1 MNRFKAS
8 KFRHTEARLPRR
20 EAWIGGIRAGSVTSC
35 GNHVKASCR
44 WIAFNAEAAGVL
56 GIVPLECEDG
66 GKRTVSQLCCHSD
79 VVTDFDFSPFDQL
92 LLATGSADE
101 MVKVWRLPESGQD
114 MPGSAGLTLGPGK
127 GSVDMLQFHPTA
139 DGVLASGAGKQV
151 TVWDVGQQQPLTA
164 LDSHGDQLQS
174 LAWKR
179 DGRLLGTSC
188 KDKKLRIFDPR
199 ASPSAS
205 QSVPG
210 HENNKDSRLLW
221 MGSSDCLISIGFSQM
236 REREVKL
243 WDMRQFSGAMLTV
256 ALDTSPGAAIP
267 LYDADTGLLVLAG
280 KGENLL
286 YCFEVAPTQP
296 ALTQVTQCRT
306 EGSTRGLAAVPR
318 LALDVMA
325 CEVLRILQ
333 LTDTAL
339 VPISYLVPRK
349 SIQDF
354 HEDLFPDCA
363 GTLPATSAQAW
374 WAGDSQQVG
383 RVSLH
388 PARRSTETFS
398 SPIIAC
404 TQLQAANASSA
415 DADTDRSE
423 CSGYSS
429 PSSLASPGSA
439 ATSLSASTGPSS
451 GFASSPSQKSLQSI
465 LGPSSRFRHVQG
477 RVLHRDTHLTNLRG
491 LSLTTPGECD
501 GFCANHQRV
510 ALPLLSAGG
519 QIAVLELSKPGRLPD
534 TAVPTIQNGVAVAD
548 LSWDPFNPRRLA
560 VAGEDA
566 KIRLWRIPEGG
577 LQETLQE
584 PETVLRGHT
593 EKIYSIRFHPV
604 ASDLLVSSSY
614 DMTVRIW
621 ELSTGQEALCLQGH
635 TDQIFSL
642 AWSPD
647 GKKLA
652 TVSKDSR
659 IRLYEPRRSPQP
671 QQEGPG
677 PEGGRGARLVWVCGG
692 DYLLVSGFDSRSE
705 RRILLY
711 RAGALPE
718 GPLSVLGLDVAPS
731 TLLPFY
737 DEDTSVVFLTG
748 KGDTRVF
755 LYEVTPEP
763 PYFLECNSF
772 TSNEPHKG
780 FVFLPKTACEVREV
794 EFARALRLGQSTLE
808 PVAFHV
814 PRVKKEYF
822 QDDIYP
828 PTRVW
833 WEPALSSSTWLAG
846 EDRQQRCASLRPANM
861 TPVSE
866 APKEAPARKFV
877 PASVYLEE
885 KSDEQKKEE
894 LLSAMVA
901 RLGNR
906 DDPLPQDSFEGVDE
920 DEWRSGRGDRAKG
933 PPGDGARGGCDSRVS
948 PQAKYLAQ
956 IILVGAQVV
965 GRAFMRALRQEFAA
979 SRAAAD
985 ARGRSE
991 RPQSAA
997 ASRIIGISLQEAQQI
1012 LNVSNLNPE
1021 EIQKNYDHL
1030 FKVNDKSVGGS
1041 FYLQSKVVRAK
1052 ERLDEELRIQ
1062 AKDEK
1067 EKGWKAET

>member
-20 EAWIGGIRAGSVTSC
+20 EAWIGGIRAGSVTPC
-35 GNHVKASCR
+35 GNQVQASCH
-44 WIAFNAEAAGVL
+44 WIAFSAEAAGVL

-101 MVKVWRLPESGQD
+101 TVKLWRLPGSSQD
-114 MPGSAGLTLGPGK
+114 MPSSAGLTLGPG
-127 GSVDMLQFHPTA
+127 GGPVDVLKFHPTA

-151 TVWDVGQQQPLTA
+151 TLWDLGQQQPLTA
-164 LDSHGDQLQS
+164 LSPHGDQLQS

-179 DGRLLGTSC
+179 DGCLLGTSC

-199 ASPSAS
+199 ASPAAS
-205 QSVPG
+205 Q
-210 HENNKDSRLLW
+210 
-221 MGSSDCLISIGFSQM
+221 
-236 REREVKL
+236 
-243 WDMRQFSGAMLTV
+243 
-256 ALDTSPGAAIP
+256 
-267 LYDADTGLLVLAG
+267 
-280 KGENLL
+280 GENLL
-286 YCFEVAPTQP
+286 YCFEAAPAQP

-306 EGSTRGLAAVPR
+306 EGSTRGLATVPR

-325 CEVLRILQ
+325 CEVLRVLQ
-333 LTDTAL
+333 LTDTAI
-339 VPISYLVPRK
+339 VPVSYLVPRK

-374 WAGDSQQVG
+374 WAGDNQQVG

-388 PARRSTETFS
+388 PAQKPTETFT
-398 SPIIAC
+398 SPVIAC
-404 TQLQAANASSA
+404 ARQQESSTGPA
-415 DADTDRSE
+415 DTDTDRSE
-423 CSGYSS
+423 GSGYSS

-439 ATSLSASTGPSS
+439 TTSLSASTGPSS

-465 LGPSSRFRHVQG
+465 LGPSSRFRHAQG
-477 RVLHRDTHLTNLRG
+477 RVLHRDSHLSNLRG
-491 LSLTTPGECD
+491 LSLTTPGESD
-501 GFCANHQRV
+501 GFCANPRRV

-534 TAVPTIQNGVAVAD
+534 AALPTIQNGAAVAD
-548 LSWDPFNPRRLA
+548 LCWDPFDPRRLA

-566 KIRLWRIPEGG
+566 KIQLWRVPEEG
-577 LQETLQE
+577 LRETLRE
-584 PETVLRGHT
+584 PEAILRGHT

-621 ELSTGQEALCLQGH
+621 ELSTGREALRLQGH

-652 TVSKDSR
+652 TVSKDGR
-659 IRLYEPRRSPQP
+659 LRLYEPRSSPQP

-705 RRILLY
+705 RKILLY
-711 RAGALPE
+711 RAQALPE
-718 GPLSVLGLDVAPS
+718 GPLSVLSLDVAPS

-748 KGDTRVF
+748 KGDTRVS
-755 LYEVTPEP
+755 LYEVTPKP

-780 FVFLPKTACEVREV
+780 FVFLPKTMCEVREV

-808 PVAFHV
+808 PVAFCV

-833 WEPALSSSTWLAG
+833 WEPALGGSAWLAG
-846 EDRQQRCASLRPANM
+846 QDGQQLRASLQPADM

-877 PASVYLEE
+877 PAAVYLEE

-920 DEWRSGRGDRAKG
+920 DEWD
-933 PPGDGARGGCDSRVS
+933 
-948 PQAKYLAQ
+948 
-956 IILVGAQVV
+956 
-965 GRAFMRALRQEFAA
+965 
-979 SRAAAD
+979 
-985 ARGRSE
+985 
-991 RPQSAA
+991 
-997 ASRIIGISLQEAQQI
+997 
-1012 LNVSNLNPE
+1012 
-1021 EIQKNYDHL
+1021 
-1030 FKVNDKSVGGS
+1030 
-1041 FYLQSKVVRAK
+1041 
-1052 ERLDEELRIQ
+1052 
-1062 AKDEK
+1062 
-1067 EKGWKAET
+1067 

>member
-20 EAWIGGIRAGSVTSC
+20 EAWIGGIRAGSVTSY
-35 GNHVKASCR
+35 GNNVKASCR
-44 WIAFNAEAAGVL
+44 WIAFNAEASGVL
-56 GIVPLECEDG
+56 GIVALECEDG
-66 GKRTVSQLCCHSD
+66 GERTVSQLCCHSD

-101 MVKVWRLPESGQD
+101 TVKVWRLPQSGQN
-114 MPGSAGLTLGPGK
+114 MPSSAGLTLGPGE
-127 GSVDMLQFHPTA
+127 GPVDMLQFHPTA
-139 DGVLASGAGKQV
+139 DGILASGTGKRV
-151 TVWDVGQQQPLTA
+151 TIWDMEQQQPLTV
-164 LDSHGDQLQS
+164 LDSHRDQLQS

-199 ASPSAS
+199 VSPAAS
-205 QSVPG
+205 QSALG

-243 WDMRQFSGAMLTV
+243 WDMRRFSGAMLTV

-267 LYDADTGLLVLAG
+267 LYDADTGLLVMAG

-286 YCFEVAPTQP
+286 YCFEVAAVQP

-325 CEVLRILQ
+325 CEVLRVLQ
-333 LTDTAL
+333 LADTAL
-339 VPISYLVPRK
+339 VPVSYVVPRK
-349 SIQDF
+349 
-354 HEDLFPDCA
+354 E
-363 GTLPATSAQAW
+363 G
-374 WAGDSQQVG
+374 
-383 RVSLH
+383 
-388 PARRSTETFS
+388 
-398 SPIIAC
+398 
-404 TQLQAANASSA
+404 
-415 DADTDRSE
+415 
-423 CSGYSS
+423 SGYSS

-439 ATSLSASTGPSS
+439 TTSLSASTGPSS

-465 LGPSSRFRHVQG
+465 LGPSSRFRHAQG

-501 GFCANHQRV
+501 GFCANHHRV

-519 QIAVLELSKPGRLPD
+519 QITILELSKPGRLPD
-534 TAVPTIQNGVAVAD
+534 AAIPTIQNSVAVTD
-548 LSWDPFNPRRLA
+548 LSWDPFDPQRLA

-584 PETVLRGHT
+584 PEAILQGHT
-593 EKIYSIRFHPV
+593 EKIYSIRFHPM

-652 TVSKDSR
+652 TVSKDGR
-659 IRLYEPRRSPQP
+659 LRLYEPRCSPLP

-677 PEGGRGARLVWVCGG
+677 PEGARGARIVWVCGG

-711 RAGALPE
+711 QAQALRK

-755 LYEVTPEP
+755 LYEVMPEP

-772 TSNEPHKG
+772 TSSEPHKG
-780 FVFLPKTACEVREV
+780 FIFLPKTVCEVREV

-833 WEPALSSSTWLAG
+833 WEPALSARAWLTG
-846 EDRQQRCASLRPANM
+846 EDGQQRRTSLQPADM
-861 TPVSE
+861 TPVSQ
-866 APKEAPARKFV
+866 APKEAPLRKFV

-906 DDPLPQDSFEGVDE
+906 EDPLPQDSFEGVDE
-920 DEWRSGRGDRAKG
+920 DEWD
-933 PPGDGARGGCDSRVS
+933 
-948 PQAKYLAQ
+948 
-956 IILVGAQVV
+956 
-965 GRAFMRALRQEFAA
+965 
-979 SRAAAD
+979 
-985 ARGRSE
+985 
-991 RPQSAA
+991 
-997 ASRIIGISLQEAQQI
+997 
-1012 LNVSNLNPE
+1012 
-1021 EIQKNYDHL
+1021 
-1030 FKVNDKSVGGS
+1030 
-1041 FYLQSKVVRAK
+1041 
-1052 ERLDEELRIQ
+1052 
-1062 AKDEK
+1062 
-1067 EKGWKAET
+1067 

>member
-20 EAWIGGIRAGSVTSC
+20 EAWISGIRAGSVPSC
-35 GNHVKASCR
+35 GSHVKASCR
-44 WIAFNAEAAGVL
+44 WIAFSAEAAGVL

-66 GKRTVSQLCCHSD
+66 GKRTISQLCCHSD

-101 MVKVWRLPESGQD
+101 TVKVWRLPEGGQD
-114 MPGSAGLTLGPGK
+114 IPGGSGLTLGPG
-127 GSVDMLQFHPTA
+127 GAPVDTLQFHPTA
-139 DGVLASGAGKQV
+139 DAVLASGAGKRV
-151 TVWDVGQQQPLTA
+151 TVWDLGQQQPLTV

-174 LAWKR
+174 LTWKR

-199 ASPSAS
+199 AGPAAS
-205 QSVPG
+205 QSVLG
-210 HENNKDSRLLW
+210 HDNNKDSRLLW
-221 MGSSDCLISIGFSQM
+221 MGSSDCLISVGFSQM

-243 WDMRQFSGAMLTV
+243 WDTRRLSGATLTM
-256 ALDTSPGAAIP
+256 ALDTSPGVTIP

-306 EGSTRGLAAVPR
+306 EGSTRGLGAVPR

-325 CEVLRILQ
+325 CEVLRVLQ

-339 VPISYLVPRK
+339 VPVSYLVPRK
-349 SIQDF
+349 SVQEF
-354 HEDLFPDCA
+354 HEDLFPDCT
-363 GTLPATSAQAW
+363 GMLPATDAQGW

-388 PARRSTETFS
+388 PARRPTETFT
-398 SPIIAC
+398 SPIIAG
-404 TQLQAANASSA
+404 TVPTNTGHTDTDTGHIDTDTGHT
-415 DADTDRSE
+415 DADQSDA
-423 CSGYSS
+423 SGYSS

-465 LGPSSRFRHVQG
+465 LGPSSRFRHAQG
-477 RVLHRDTHLTNLRG
+477 RVLHRDLHLTNLRG
-491 LSLTTPGECD
+491 LSLTTPGESD
-501 GFCANHQRV
+501 GFCANLQRV

-534 TAVPTIQNGVAVAD
+534 VAVPTIQNGAAVAD
-548 LSWDPFNPRRLA
+548 LTWDPFDPRHLA

-584 PETVLRGHT
+584 PEAVLRGHT
-593 EKIYSIRFHPV
+593 EKIYSIRFHPT

-621 ELSTGQEALCLQGH
+621 ELSAGREVLCLQGH
-635 TDQIFSL
+635 TDQIFSM

-652 TVSKDSR
+652 TVSKDGR
-659 IRLYEPRRSPQP
+659 IRLYEPRRGSQP

-711 RAGALPE
+711 RAQALPE

-794 EFARALRLGQSTLE
+794 EFARALRLGQSSLE

-822 QDDIYP
+822 QDDLYP

-833 WEPALSSSTWLAG
+833 WEPALAAGAWLDG
-846 EDRQQRCASLRPANM
+846 QDGQQRRASLRPADM
-861 TPVSE
+861 VPVSE

-885 KSDEQKKEE
+885 KTDEQKKEE

-920 DEWRSGRGDRAKG
+920 DEWD
-933 PPGDGARGGCDSRVS
+933 
-948 PQAKYLAQ
+948 
-956 IILVGAQVV
+956 
-965 GRAFMRALRQEFAA
+965 
-979 SRAAAD
+979 
-985 ARGRSE
+985 
-991 RPQSAA
+991 
-997 ASRIIGISLQEAQQI
+997 
-1012 LNVSNLNPE
+1012 
-1021 EIQKNYDHL
+1021 
-1030 FKVNDKSVGGS
+1030 
-1041 FYLQSKVVRAK
+1041 
-1052 ERLDEELRIQ
+1052 
-1062 AKDEK
+1062 
-1067 EKGWKAET
+1067 

>member
-1 MNRFKAS
+1 MSVVKPEPKLGGGTS
-8 KFRHTEARLPRR
+8 RR
-20 EAWIGGIRAGSVTSC
+20 GERSC
-35 GNHVKASCR
+35 GVLRAPRGAAWRLAGKLSCPKIPR
-44 WIAFNAEAAGVL
+44 WGR
-56 GIVPLECEDG
+56 VPRGDLAPCVCA
-66 GKRTVSQLCCHSD
+66 KRD

-101 MVKVWRLPESGQD
+101 TVKVWRLPESGQD
-114 MPGSAGLTLGPGK
+114 LPSSAGLTLGPG
-127 GSVDMLQFHPTA
+127 GGPVDVLQFHPTA
-139 DGVLASGAGKQV
+139 DGVLASGAGKRV
-151 TVWDVGQQQPLTA
+151 TVWDVGQQQPLAA
-164 LDSHGDQLQS
+164 LEPHGDQLQS

-179 DGRLLGTSC
+179 DGRILGTSC
-188 KDKKLRIFDPR
+188 KVTALRAAGRGRGDSCTATNA
-199 ASPSAS
+199 ASLS
-205 QSVPG
+205 
-210 HENNKDSRLLW
+210 L
-221 MGSSDCLISIGFSQM
+221 QM

-243 WDMRQFSGAMLTV
+243 WDTRKFSGATFTLT
-256 ALDTSPGAAIP
+256 LDTSPGAMIP
-267 LYDADTGLLVLAG
+267 LFDADTGLLVLGG

-286 YCFEVAPTQP
+286 YCFEVVPAQPT
-296 ALTQVTQCRT
+296 LTQVTQCLT
-306 EGSTRGLAAVPR
+306 EGY
-318 LALDVMA
+318 
-325 CEVLRILQ
+325 I
-333 LTDTAL
+333 
-339 VPISYLVPRK
+339 VPRK
-349 SIQDF
+349 EF

-363 GTLPATSAQAW
+363 GVLPATDAQAW

-383 RVSLH
+383 KVSLH
-388 PARRSTETFS
+388 PARRPTQTFR
-398 SPIIAC
+398 SPVIAPAAPS
-404 TQLQAANASSA
+404 TQLPNDGPA
-415 DADTDRSE
+415 DSDRSE
-423 CSGYSS
+423 GSGYSS
-429 PSSLASPGSA
+429 PSGSLASPSSA

-451 GFASSPSQKSLQSI
+451 GFVSSPSQKSLQSI
-465 LGPSSRFRHVQG
+465 LGPSSRFRHAQG
-477 RVLHRDTHLTNLRG
+477 AVLHRDTHITNLRG
-491 LSLTTPGECD
+491 LSLTTPGESD

-534 TAVPTIQNGVAVAD
+534 TAVPTIQNGTAVAD
-548 LSWDPFNPRRLA
+548 LCWDPFDPQRLA

-566 KIRLWRIPEGG
+566 KIRLWRVPEGG
-577 LQETLQE
+577 LQDTLRE
-584 PETVLRGHT
+584 PEAVLQGHT

-604 ASDLLVSSSY
+604 AADLLVSSSY

-621 ELSTGQEALCLQGH
+621 ELGAGQEVLCLQGH

-647 GKKLA
+647 GRQLA
-652 TVSKDSR
+652 TASKDGR
-659 IRLYEPRRSPQP
+659 LRLYEPRRSPQP

-677 PEGGRGARLVWVCGG
+677 PEGGRGARVVWVCGG
-692 DYLLVSGFDSRSE
+692 DFLLVSGFDSRSE

-711 RAGALPE
+711 RAQALPD

-737 DEDTSVVFLTG
+737 DEDTGVVFLTG

-772 TSNEPHKG
+772 TSSDPHKG
-780 FVFLPKTACEVREV
+780 FVFLRKTACDVREV
-794 EFARALRLGQSTLE
+794 EFARALRLGQGALE
-808 PVAFHV
+808 PVAFRV
-814 PRVKKEYF
+814 PRVKVAMGAGGMGGR
-822 QDDIYP
+822 P
-828 PTRVW
+828 SV
-833 WEPALSSSTWLAG
+833 PAPGWQGRTGSSAG
-846 EDRQQRCASLRPANM
+846 TDLRPPEM
-861 TPVSE
+861 TPVSQ
-866 APKEAPARKFV
+866 APKEQPARKFV
-877 PASVYLEE
+877 PAAVYLGE
-885 KSDEQKKEE
+885 KTDEQKKEE

-920 DEWRSGRGDRAKG
+920 AEW
-933 PPGDGARGGCDSRVS
+933 
-948 PQAKYLAQ
+948 AKYLAQ

-1012 LNVSNLNPE
+1012 LNVSNLNQE

-1041 FYLQSKVVRAK
+1041 FYLQSKVSEGRGVGSPQ
-1052 ERLDEELRIQ
+1052 LCPQPVWL
-1062 AKDEK
+1062 
-1067 EKGWKAET
+1067 

>member
-1 MNRFKAS
+1 MALAPS
-8 KFRHTEARLPRR
+8 KTEASPDMAFPSPFQ
-20 EAWIGGIRAGSVTSC
+20 AWIGGIRAGSVTSY
-35 GNHVKASCR
+35 GNNVKASCR
-44 WIAFNAEAAGVL
+44 WIAFNAEASGVL
-56 GIVPLECEDG
+56 GIVALECEDG
-66 GKRTVSQLCCHSD
+66 GERTVSQLCCHSD

-101 MVKVWRLPESGQD
+101 TVKVWRLPQSGQN
-114 MPGSAGLTLGPGK
+114 MPSSAGLTLGPGE
-127 GSVDMLQFHPTA
+127 GPVDMLQFHPTA
-139 DGVLASGAGKQV
+139 DGILASGTGKRV
-151 TVWDVGQQQPLTA
+151 TIWDMEQQQPLTV
-164 LDSHGDQLQS
+164 LDSHRDQLQS

-199 ASPSAS
+199 VSPAAS
-205 QSVPG
+205 QSALG

-243 WDMRQFSGAMLTV
+243 WDMRRFSGAMLTV

-267 LYDADTGLLVLAG
+267 LYDADTGLLVMAG

-286 YCFEVAPTQP
+286 YCFEVAAVQP

-325 CEVLRILQ
+325 CEVLRVLQ
-333 LTDTAL
+333 LADTAL
-339 VPISYLVPRK
+339 VPVSYVVPRK
-349 SIQDF
+349 SVQDF
-354 HEDLFPDCA
+354 HEDLFPDCT
-363 GTLPATSAQAW
+363 GTLPANSAQAW
-374 WAGDSQQVG
+374 WAGDSQQEG
-383 RVSLH
+383 
-388 PARRSTETFS
+388 
-398 SPIIAC
+398 
-404 TQLQAANASSA
+404 
-415 DADTDRSE
+415 
-423 CSGYSS
+423 SGYSS

-439 ATSLSASTGPSS
+439 TTSLSASTGPSS

-465 LGPSSRFRHVQG
+465 LGPSSRFRHAQG

-501 GFCANHQRV
+501 GFCANHHRV

-519 QIAVLELSKPGRLPD
+519 QITILELSKPGRLPD
-534 TAVPTIQNGVAVAD
+534 AAIPTIQNSVAVTD
-548 LSWDPFNPRRLA
+548 LSWDPFDPQRLA

-584 PETVLRGHT
+584 PEAILQGHT
-593 EKIYSIRFHPV
+593 EKIYSIRFHPM

-652 TVSKDSR
+652 TVSKDGR
-659 IRLYEPRRSPQP
+659 LRLYEPRCSPLP

-677 PEGGRGARLVWVCGG
+677 PEGARGARIVWVCGG

-711 RAGALPE
+711 QAQALRK

-755 LYEVTPEP
+755 LYEVMPEP

-772 TSNEPHKG
+772 TSSEPHKG
-780 FVFLPKTACEVREV
+780 FIFLPKTVCEVREV

-833 WEPALSSSTWLAG
+833 WEPALSARAWLTG
-846 EDRQQRCASLRPANM
+846 EDGQQRRTSLQPADM
-861 TPVSE
+861 TPVSQ
-866 APKEAPARKFV
+866 APKEAPLRKFV

-906 DDPLPQDSFEGVDE
+906 EDPLPQDSFEGVDE
-920 DEWRSGRGDRAKG
+920 DEW
-933 PPGDGARGGCDSRVS
+933 
-948 PQAKYLAQ
+948 AKYLAQ

-965 GRAFMRALRQEFAA
+965 GRAFMRALRQELAA

-1030 FKVNDKSVGGS
+1030 FKVNDKSMGGS
-1041 FYLQSKVVRAK
+1041 FYLQSKVSQRRSGAGAVLAPSPALSTFSCMEFGRA
-1052 ERLDEELRIQ
+1052 ELEHFAWIRQ
-1062 AKDEK
+1062 GGEGAALSLCVNLSPCPAGGES
-1067 EKGWKAET
+1067 EGAAG

>member
-20 EAWIGGIRAGSVTSC
+20 EAWISGIRAGSVPSC
-35 GNHVKASCR
+35 GSHVKASCR
-44 WIAFNAEAAGVL
+44 WIAFSAEAAGVL
-56 GIVPLECEDG
+56 GIVPLECQDG
-66 GKRTVSQLCCHSD
+66 GKRTISQLCCHSD

-101 MVKVWRLPESGQD
+101 TVKVWRLPEGGQD
-114 MPGSAGLTLGPGK
+114 IPSGSGLTLGPG
-127 GSVDMLQFHPTA
+127 GAPVDTLQFHPTA
-139 DGVLASGAGKQV
+139 DAVLASGAGRRV
-151 TVWDVGQQQPLTA
+151 TVWDLGQQQPLTV

-174 LAWKR
+174 LTWKR

-199 ASPSAS
+199 AGPAAS
-205 QSVPG
+205 QSVLG
-210 HENNKDSRLLW
+210 HDNNKDSRLLW
-221 MGSSDCLISIGFSQM
+221 MGSSDCLISVGFSQM

-243 WDMRQFSGAMLTV
+243 WDTRRLSGATLTM
-256 ALDTSPGAAIP
+256 ALDTSPGVTIP

-286 YCFEVAPTQP
+286 YCFEVAPAQP

-306 EGSTRGLAAVPR
+306 EGSTRGLGAVPR

-325 CEVLRILQ
+325 CEVLRVLQ

-339 VPISYLVPRK
+339 VPISYVVPRK
-349 SIQDF
+349 SVQEF
-354 HEDLFPDCA
+354 HEDLFPDCT
-363 GTLPATSAQAW
+363 GMLPATDAQGW

-388 PARRSTETFS
+388 PARRPTETFT
-398 SPIIAC
+398 SPIIAG
-404 TQLQAANASSA
+404 TVPTNAGHTDTDTGHTDIDTGHT
-415 DADTDRSE
+415 DADQSE
-423 CSGYSS
+423 ASGYSS

-465 LGPSSRFRHVQG
+465 LGPSSRFRHTQG
-477 RVLHRDTHLTNLRG
+477 RVLHRDLHLTNLRG
-491 LSLTTPGECD
+491 LSLTTPGESD
-501 GFCANHQRV
+501 GFCANLQRV

-534 TAVPTIQNGVAVAD
+534 VAVPTIQNGAAVAD
-548 LSWDPFNPRRLA
+548 LTWDPFDPRRLA

-584 PETVLRGHT
+584 PEAVLRGHT
-593 EKIYSIRFHPV
+593 EKIYSIRFHPT

-621 ELSTGQEALCLQGH
+621 ELSTGQEVLCLQGH
-635 TDQIFSL
+635 TDQIFSM

-652 TVSKDSR
+652 TVSKDGR
-659 IRLYEPRRSPQP
+659 IRLYEPRRGSQP

-692 DYLLVSGFDSRSE
+692 DYILVSGFDSRSE

-711 RAGALPE
+711 RAQALSE

-755 LYEVTPEP
+755 LYEVSPEP

-780 FVFLPKTACEVREV
+780 FVFLPKTACEVRDV
-794 EFARALRLGQSTLE
+794 EFARALRLGQSSLE

-822 QDDIYP
+822 QDDLYP

-833 WEPALSSSTWLAG
+833 WEPALAAGAWLDG
-846 EDRQQRCASLRPANM
+846 QDGQQRRASLRPADM
-861 TPVSE
+861 VPVSE

-885 KSDEQKKEE
+885 KTDEQKKEE
-894 LLSAMVA
+894 LLSAMVV

-920 DEWRSGRGDRAKG
+920 DEWD
-933 PPGDGARGGCDSRVS
+933 
-948 PQAKYLAQ
+948 
-956 IILVGAQVV
+956 
-965 GRAFMRALRQEFAA
+965 
-979 SRAAAD
+979 
-985 ARGRSE
+985 
-991 RPQSAA
+991 
-997 ASRIIGISLQEAQQI
+997 
-1012 LNVSNLNPE
+1012 
-1021 EIQKNYDHL
+1021 
-1030 FKVNDKSVGGS
+1030 
-1041 FYLQSKVVRAK
+1041 
-1052 ERLDEELRIQ
+1052 
-1062 AKDEK
+1062 
-1067 EKGWKAET
+1067 

>member
-20 EAWIGGIRAGSVTSC
+20 EAWIGGIRAGSITSC

-56 GIVPLECEDG
+56 GIVPLECKDG

-114 MPGSAGLTLGPGK
+114 MPSNAGLTLGPG
-127 GSVDMLQFHPTA
+127 GGPVDMLQFHPTA
-139 DGVLASGAGKQV
+139 DGVLASGAGKRV
-151 TVWDVGQQQPLTA
+151 TIWDVVQQQPLTA
-164 LDSHGDQLQS
+164 LGSHEDQLQS

-199 ASPSAS
+199 ASPTAS

-221 MGSSDCLISIGFSQM
+221 MGSSDCLISVGFSQM

-243 WDMRQFSGAMLTV
+243 WDMRQFSRAMLTV
-256 ALDTSPGAAIP
+256 ALDTSPGEKTSCTASKQHLRSQHSPRVSRIH
-267 LYDADTGLLVLAG
+267 
-280 KGENLL
+280 
-286 YCFEVAPTQP
+286 PTPGSRQCRGPCPCPRCLPHGHP
-296 ALTQVTQCRT
+296 ACPPVTQCRT

-339 VPISYLVPRK
+339 VPVSYLVPRK
-349 SIQDF
+349 SVQDF

-363 GTLPATSAQAW
+363 GMLPATGAQAW

-388 PARRSTETFS
+388 PARRPAETFT
-398 SPIIAC
+398 SPVIAC
-404 TQLQAANASSA
+404 TQLQAANTGNTGPT
-415 DADTDRSE
+415 DADRS
-423 CSGYSS
+423 
-429 PSSLASPGSA
+429 
-439 ATSLSASTGPSS
+439 
-451 GFASSPSQKSLQSI
+451 
-465 LGPSSRFRHVQG
+465 
-477 RVLHRDTHLTNLRG
+477 
-491 LSLTTPGECD
+491 
-501 GFCANHQRV
+501 
-510 ALPLLSAGG
+510 
-519 QIAVLELSKPGRLPD
+519 LSKPGRLPD
-534 TAVPTIQNGVAVAD
+534 TAVPTIQNGTAVAD
-548 LSWDPFNPRRLA
+548 LSWDPFDPRRLA

-577 LQETLQE
+577 LRETLQE
-584 PETVLRGHT
+584 PEAVLRGHT

-621 ELSTGQEALCLQGH
+621 ELSAGQEALCLRGH

-652 TVSKDSR
+652 TVSKDGR
-659 IRLYEPRRSPQP
+659 LRLYEPRRSPKP
-671 QQEGPG
+671 EQEGPG

-711 RAGALPE
+711 RAQALPD

-737 DEDTSVVFLTG
+737 DEDTGVVFLTG

-772 TSNEPHKG
+772 TSSEPHKG

-833 WEPALSSSTWLAG
+833 WEPALSGSAWLAG
-846 EDRQQRCASLRPANM
+846 KDRQQCRANMRPADM

-894 LLSAMVA
+894 LLNAMVA

-920 DEWRSGRGDRAKG
+920 DEWD
-933 PPGDGARGGCDSRVS
+933 
-948 PQAKYLAQ
+948 
-956 IILVGAQVV
+956 
-965 GRAFMRALRQEFAA
+965 
-979 SRAAAD
+979 
-985 ARGRSE
+985 
-991 RPQSAA
+991 
-997 ASRIIGISLQEAQQI
+997 
-1012 LNVSNLNPE
+1012 
-1021 EIQKNYDHL
+1021 
-1030 FKVNDKSVGGS
+1030 
-1041 FYLQSKVVRAK
+1041 
-1052 ERLDEELRIQ
+1052 
-1062 AKDEK
+1062 
-1067 EKGWKAET
+1067 

>member
-20 EAWIGGIRAGSVTSC
+20 EAWIGGIRAGSITSC
-35 GNHVKASCR
+35 GNQLKASSS
-44 WIAFNAEAAGVL
+44 WIAFSAEAAGVL

-101 MVKVWRLPESGQD
+101 MVKVWRLPQSSQD
-114 MPGSAGLTLGPGK
+114 MPSVAGLALGPVGCP
-127 GSVDMLQFHPTA
+127 VDVLQFHPTG
-139 DGVLASGAGKQV
+139 DGVLASGAGEGV
-151 TVWDVGQQQPLTA
+151 TLWDLGQQQPLTA
-164 LDSHGDQLQS
+164 LGSHGDQLQS
-174 LAWKR
+174 LSWKP

-199 ASPSAS
+199 ASPAAS
-205 QSVPG
+205 QSILG
-210 HENNKDSRLLW
+210 HEHNKDSRLLW
-221 MGSSDCLISIGFSQM
+221 MGSSDCLISVGFSQM

-243 WDMRQFSGAMLTV
+243 WDTRQFSGAMLTV
-256 ALDTSPGAAIP
+256 TLDTSPGVAIP
-267 LYDADTGLLVLAG
+267 LYDPDTGLLVLAG

-286 YCFEVAPTQP
+286 YCFEAAPTQP

-325 CEVLRILQ
+325 CEVLRVLQ
-333 LTDTAL
+333 LSDTAI
-339 VPISYLVPRK
+339 VPISYVVPRK
-349 SIQDF
+349 STQEF

-363 GTLPATSAQAW
+363 GTLPATTAQAW
-374 WAGDSQQVG
+374 WAGDNQQVA

-388 PARRSTETFS
+388 PARRHTQTFT
-398 SPIIAC
+398 SPVITH
-404 TQLQAANASSA
+404 TQTPAP
-415 DADTDRSE
+415 DTGPTDTGPTDTDRSE
-423 CSGYSS
+423 GSGYSS
-429 PSSLASPGSA
+429 PSSLASPGST

-451 GFASSPSQKSLQSI
+451 GFVSSPSQKSLQSI
-465 LGPSSRFRHVQG
+465 LGPSSRFRHAQG

-501 GFCANHQRV
+501 GFCANQRRV
-510 ALPLLSAGG
+510 ALPLLSAGA
-519 QIAVLELSKPGRLPD
+519 QIAILELSKPGRLPD
-534 TAVPTIQNGVAVAD
+534 AAVPTVQNGAAVAD
-548 LSWDPFNPRRLA
+548 LCWDPFDPRRLA

-566 KIRLWRIPEGG
+566 KIRLWRIPEEG
-577 LQETLQE
+577 LRETLQE
-584 PETVLRGHT
+584 PEAILQGHT

-621 ELSTGQEALCLQGH
+621 ELSAGREALCLRGH

-659 IRLYEPRRSPQP
+659 LRLYEPRRSSHPQK
-671 QQEGPG
+671 EGPG

-711 RAGALPE
+711 RAEALPE

-780 FVFLPKTACEVREV
+780 FIFLPKTLCEVREV

-808 PVAFHV
+808 PVAFSV

-822 QDDIYP
+822 QDDIFP

-833 WEPALSSSTWLAG
+833 WEPALRGSAWLAG
-846 EDRQQRCASLRPANM
+846 QDGQQRRASLQPGDM

-920 DEWRSGRGDRAKG
+920 DEWD
-933 PPGDGARGGCDSRVS
+933 
-948 PQAKYLAQ
+948 
-956 IILVGAQVV
+956 
-965 GRAFMRALRQEFAA
+965 
-979 SRAAAD
+979 
-985 ARGRSE
+985 
-991 RPQSAA
+991 
-997 ASRIIGISLQEAQQI
+997 
-1012 LNVSNLNPE
+1012 
-1021 EIQKNYDHL
+1021 
-1030 FKVNDKSVGGS
+1030 
-1041 FYLQSKVVRAK
+1041 
-1052 ERLDEELRIQ
+1052 
-1062 AKDEK
+1062 
-1067 EKGWKAET
+1067 

>member
-20 EAWIGGIRAGSVTSC
+20 EAWISGIRAGSVPSC

-66 GKRTVSQLCCHSD
+66 GKRTISQLCCHSD

-101 MVKVWRLPESGQD
+101 TVKVWRLPESGQD
-114 MPGSAGLTLGPGK
+114 IPGGAGLTLGPG
-127 GSVDMLQFHPTA
+127 GAPVDALQFHPTA
-139 DGVLASGAGKQV
+139 DAVLASGAGKRV
-151 TVWDVGQQQPLTA
+151 TVWDLGQRQPLTV

-174 LAWKR
+174 LTWKR

-199 ASPSAS
+199 AGPAAS

-210 HENNKDSRLLW
+210 HDNNKDSRLLW
-221 MGSSDCLISIGFSQM
+221 MGSSDCLISVGFSQM

-243 WDMRQFSGAMLTV
+243 WDARRLSGAMFTM
-256 ALDTSPGAAIP
+256 ALDTSPGVTIP

-325 CEVLRILQ
+325 CEVLRVLQ

-339 VPISYLVPRK
+339 VPVSYLVPRK
-349 SIQDF
+349 SVQEF
-354 HEDLFPDCA
+354 HEDLFPDCT
-363 GTLPATSAQAW
+363 GMLPATDAQGW

-388 PARRSTETFS
+388 PARRPTETFT
-398 SPIIAC
+398 SPIIAG
-404 TQLQAANASSA
+404 TGPTNTGHTDTDTGHTDTDTGHT
-415 DADTDRSE
+415 DADQSE
-423 CSGYSS
+423 ASGYSS
-429 PSSLASPGSA
+429 PSSLASPGST

-465 LGPSSRFRHVQG
+465 LGPSSRFRHAQG
-477 RVLHRDTHLTNLRG
+477 RVLHRDQHLTNLRG

-501 GFCANHQRV
+501 GFCANQQRV

-534 TAVPTIQNGVAVAD
+534 AAVPTIQNGAAVAD
-548 LSWDPFNPRRLA
+548 LTWDPFDPRRLA

-566 KIRLWRIPEGG
+566 RIRLWRIPEGG

-584 PETVLRGHT
+584 PEAILRGHT

-621 ELSTGQEALCLQGH
+621 ELSAGREVLCLQGH
-635 TDQIFSL
+635 TDQIFSM

-652 TVSKDSR
+652 TVSKDGR
-659 IRLYEPRRSPQP
+659 IRLYEPRHSSQP

-711 RAGALPE
+711 RAQALPE

-737 DEDTSVVFLTG
+737 DEDTSIVFLTG

-772 TSNEPHKG
+772 ASNEPHKG

-822 QDDIYP
+822 QDDVYP

-833 WEPALSSSTWLAG
+833 WEPALGAGAWLDG
-846 EDRQQRCASLRPANM
+846 QDGQQRRASLRPADM
-861 TPVSE
+861 VPVSE

-885 KSDEQKKEE
+885 KTDEQKKEE

-920 DEWRSGRGDRAKG
+920 DEWD
-933 PPGDGARGGCDSRVS
+933 
-948 PQAKYLAQ
+948 
-956 IILVGAQVV
+956 
-965 GRAFMRALRQEFAA
+965 
-979 SRAAAD
+979 
-985 ARGRSE
+985 
-991 RPQSAA
+991 
-997 ASRIIGISLQEAQQI
+997 
-1012 LNVSNLNPE
+1012 
-1021 EIQKNYDHL
+1021 
-1030 FKVNDKSVGGS
+1030 
-1041 FYLQSKVVRAK
+1041 
-1052 ERLDEELRIQ
+1052 
-1062 AKDEK
+1062 
-1067 EKGWKAET
+1067 

>member
-8 KFRHTEARLPRR
+8 KFRHTEARPPRR
-20 EAWIGGIRAGSVTSC
+20 EAWIGGIRAGSITSY
-35 GNHVKASCR
+35 GNNVKASCC
-44 WIAFNAEAAGVL
+44 WIAFNAEASGVL

-101 MVKVWRLPESGQD
+101 TVKVWRLPQSSQDIPSG
-114 MPGSAGLTLGPGK
+114 AGLTLGPG
-127 GSVDMLQFHPTA
+127 GAPVDMLQFHPTA
-139 DGVLASGAGKQV
+139 DGILASGTGKRV
-151 TVWDVGQQQPLTA
+151 TIWDMEQQQPLTV
-164 LDSHGDQLQS
+164 LDSHRDQLQS

-179 DGRLLGTSC
+179 DGSLLGTSC

-199 ASPSAS
+199 VSPAAS
-205 QSVPG
+205 QSVLG

-243 WDMRQFSGAMLTV
+243 WDMRRFSGAMLSM

-267 LYDADTGLLVLAG
+267 LYDADTGLLVVAG

-286 YCFEVAPTQP
+286 YCFEVAPAQP

-306 EGSTRGLAAVPR
+306 EGSTRGLATVPR

-325 CEVLRILQ
+325 CEVLRVLQ

-339 VPISYLVPRK
+339 VPVSYVVPRK
-349 SIQDF
+349 
-354 HEDLFPDCA
+354 
-363 GTLPATSAQAW
+363 
-374 WAGDSQQVG
+374 
-383 RVSLH
+383 
-388 PARRSTETFS
+388 
-398 SPIIAC
+398 
-404 TQLQAANASSA
+404 
-415 DADTDRSE
+415 
-423 CSGYSS
+423 
-429 PSSLASPGSA
+429 
-439 ATSLSASTGPSS
+439 
-451 GFASSPSQKSLQSI
+451 
-465 LGPSSRFRHVQG
+465 
-477 RVLHRDTHLTNLRG
+477 
-491 LSLTTPGECD
+491 
-501 GFCANHQRV
+501 
-510 ALPLLSAGG
+510 
-519 QIAVLELSKPGRLPD
+519 LSKPGRLPD
-534 TAVPTIQNGVAVAD
+534 AAIPTIQNSVAVTD
-548 LSWDPFNPRRLA
+548 LFWDPFDPQRLA

-584 PETVLRGHT
+584 PEAVLQGHT

-621 ELSTGQEALCLQGH
+621 ELSTGREALCLQGH

-652 TVSKDSR
+652 TVSKDGR
-659 IRLYEPRRSPQP
+659 LRLYEPRRSPLP

-677 PEGGRGARLVWVCGG
+677 PEGARGARLVWVCGG

-711 RAGALPE
+711 QAQALPK

-772 TSNEPHKG
+772 TSGEPHKG
-780 FVFLPKTACEVREV
+780 FIFLPKTVCEVREV

-814 PRVKKEYF
+814 PRIKKEYF

-833 WEPALSSSTWLAG
+833 WEPALSGTAWLSG
-846 EDRQQRCASLRPANM
+846 EDGQQRRSSLQPTDM
-861 TPVSE
+861 TPVSQ

-877 PASVYLEE
+877 PAAVYLE

-906 DDPLPQDSFEGVDE
+906 EDPLPQDSFEGVDE
-920 DEWRSGRGDRAKG
+920 DEWD
-933 PPGDGARGGCDSRVS
+933 
-948 PQAKYLAQ
+948 
-956 IILVGAQVV
+956 
-965 GRAFMRALRQEFAA
+965 
-979 SRAAAD
+979 
-985 ARGRSE
+985 
-991 RPQSAA
+991 
-997 ASRIIGISLQEAQQI
+997 
-1012 LNVSNLNPE
+1012 
-1021 EIQKNYDHL
+1021 
-1030 FKVNDKSVGGS
+1030 
-1041 FYLQSKVVRAK
+1041 
-1052 ERLDEELRIQ
+1052 
-1062 AKDEK
+1062 
-1067 EKGWKAET
+1067 

>member
-114 MPGSAGLTLGPGK
+114 LPGSAGLTLKSGGGP
-127 GSVDMLQFHPTA
+127 VDALQFHPTA
-139 DGVLASGAGKQV
+139 DGVLASGAGKRV
-151 TVWDVGQQQPLTA
+151 TVWDVGRQQPLTA

-174 LAWKR
+174 LTWKR

-188 KDKKLRIFDPR
+188 KDKKLRLFDPR
-199 ASPSAS
+199 ASPAAFQHPDALGAPSSCSRDSAWT
-205 QSVPG
+205 
-210 HENNKDSRLLW
+210 E
-221 MGSSDCLISIGFSQM
+221 
-236 REREVKL
+236 
-243 WDMRQFSGAMLTV
+243 
-256 ALDTSPGAAIP
+256 SPGMLPGKVSQDTRTTRTPVCSGWAPATASSPSGSARAAIP

-286 YCFEVAPTQP
+286 YCFEVAPAQP

-325 CEVLRILQ
+325 CEVLRVLQ

-339 VPISYLVPRK
+339 VPVSYLVPRK

-363 GTLPATSAQAW
+363 GTLPATGTQAW
-374 WAGDSQQVG
+374 WAGDNQQVG

-388 PARRSTETFS
+388 PARRPTETFS
-398 SPIIAC
+398 SPVITC
-404 TQLQAANASSA
+404 TPLQAADTSSTEP
-415 DADTDRSE
+415 DADRSE
-423 CSGYSS
+423 GSGYSS
-429 PSSLASPGSA
+429 PSSPA
-439 ATSLSASTGPSS
+439 SLSASTGPSS

-465 LGPSSRFRHVQG
+465 LGPSSRFRHTQG

-519 QIAVLELSKPGRLPD
+519 QIAILELSKPGRLPD
-534 TAVPTIQNGVAVAD
+534 AAVPTIQNGTAVAD
-548 LSWDPFNPRRLA
+548 LSWDPFDPRRLA

-577 LQETLQE
+577 LQETLRE
-584 PETVLRGHT
+584 PDAVLQGHT

-621 ELSTGQEALCLQGH
+621 ELSSGREALCLQGH

-652 TVSKDSR
+652 TVSKDGR
-659 IRLYEPRRSPQP
+659 LRLYEPRRSPQP

-677 PEGGRGARLVWVCGG
+677 PEGSRGARLVWVCGG

-711 RAGALPE
+711 RAQALPE

-780 FVFLPKTACEVREV
+780 FVFLPKTVCEVREV

-808 PVAFHV
+808 PVAFCV

-833 WEPALSSSTWLAG
+833 WEPALGGSAWLAG
-846 EDRQQRCASLRPANM
+846 EDGQQHRTSLRPTNM

-894 LLSAMVA
+894 LLNAMVA

-920 DEWRSGRGDRAKG
+920 AEWD
-933 PPGDGARGGCDSRVS
+933 
-948 PQAKYLAQ
+948 
-956 IILVGAQVV
+956 
-965 GRAFMRALRQEFAA
+965 
-979 SRAAAD
+979 
-985 ARGRSE
+985 
-991 RPQSAA
+991 
-997 ASRIIGISLQEAQQI
+997 
-1012 LNVSNLNPE
+1012 
-1021 EIQKNYDHL
+1021 
-1030 FKVNDKSVGGS
+1030 
-1041 FYLQSKVVRAK
+1041 
-1052 ERLDEELRIQ
+1052 
-1062 AKDEK
+1062 
-1067 EKGWKAET
+1067 

>member
-20 EAWIGGIRAGSVTSC
+20 EAWIGGIRAGSIASC

-101 MVKVWRLPESGQD
+101 TVKVWRLPESGKD
-114 MPGSAGLTLGPGK
+114 MPGGAGLTLGPG
-127 GSVDMLQFHPTA
+127 GHPVDVLQFHPTA
-139 DGVLASGAGKQV
+139 DGILASGAGKQV

-164 LDSHGDQLQS
+164 LDPHSDQLQS
-174 LAWKR
+174 LAWKP

-199 ASPSAS
+199 ASPAAS
-205 QSVPG
+205 QRPDTRQAPTAGIQHGSRARGGSRGKRPG
-210 HENNKDSRLLW
+210 TRAQQGLP
-221 MGSSDCLISIGFSQM
+221 
-236 REREVKL
+236 
-243 WDMRQFSGAMLTV
+243 A
-256 ALDTSPGAAIP
+256 ALDGLQRFPHLRRVQPDAGAGGEAVGHTTVQRGN
-267 LYDADTGLLVLAG
+267 AHHGAGHLAR
-280 KGENLL
+280 GENLL
-286 YCFEVAPTQP
+286 YCFEVAPAQP
-296 ALTQVTQCRT
+296 ALTQGKDTSHTGLLAASGALPLPTLPACPTVTQCRT
-306 EGSTRGLAAVPR
+306 DGSTRGLATVPR

-339 VPISYLVPRK
+339 VPVSYLVPRK
-349 SIQDF
+349 STQDF

-363 GTLPATSAQAW
+363 GPLPATGAQAW
-374 WAGDSQQVG
+374 WAGDSQQVR

-388 PARRSTETFS
+388 PARRPTETFS
-398 SPIIAC
+398 SPVIAC
-404 TQLQAANASSA
+404 TQLQGADTGPTNTNTGPTDT
-415 DADTDRSE
+415 DADQSE
-423 CSGYSS
+423 GSGYSS
-429 PSSLASPGSA
+429 PSSLASPSSA

-451 GFASSPSQKSLQSI
+451 GFVSSPSQKSLQSI
-465 LGPSSRFRHVQG
+465 LGPSSRFRHAQG

-501 GFCANHQRV
+501 GFCTNHQRV

-519 QIAVLELSKPGRLPD
+519 QIAILELSKPGRLPD
-534 TAVPTIQNGVAVAD
+534 VAMPSIQNGVAVSD
-548 LSWDPFNPRRLA
+548 LSWDPFDPRRLA

-577 LQETLQE
+577 LRETLCE
-584 PETVLRGHT
+584 PEAVLQGHT

-621 ELSTGQEALCLQGH
+621 ELSAGQEVLCLRGH

-659 IRLYEPRRSPQP
+659 LRLYEPRRSPQP

-677 PEGGRGARLVWVCGG
+677 PEGSRGARLVWVCGG

-711 RAGALPE
+711 RAQALPE

-755 LYEVTPEP
+755 LYEVIPEP

-780 FVFLPKTACEVREV
+780 FIFLPKTVCEVREV

-833 WEPALSSSTWLAG
+833 WEPAIGGSAWLVG
-846 EDRQQRCASLRPANM
+846 EDGQHRRASLRPADM

-877 PASVYLEE
+877 PASLYLEE

-920 DEWRSGRGDRAKG
+920 DEWVGT
-933 PPGDGARGGCDSRVS
+933 GGEGTR
-948 PQAKYLAQ
+948 
-956 IILVGAQVV
+956 
-965 GRAFMRALRQEFAA
+965 
-979 SRAAAD
+979 
-985 ARGRSE
+985 RGRSCHAAHPHWASCRT
-991 RPQSAA
+991 RPDPGTPRTTPGTPAPARARQ
-997 ASRIIGISLQEAQQI
+997 
-1012 LNVSNLNPE
+1012 
-1021 EIQKNYDHL
+1021 
-1030 FKVNDKSVGGS
+1030 GG
-1041 FYLQSKVVRAK
+1041 R
-1052 ERLDEELRIQ
+1052 
-1062 AKDEK
+1062 
-1067 EKGWKAET
+1067 KGGGGGTARPA

>member
-20 EAWIGGIRAGSVTSC
+20 EAWISGIRAGSVPSC
-35 GNHVKASCR
+35 GSHVKASCR
-44 WIAFNAEAAGVL
+44 WIAFSAEAAGVL
-56 GIVPLECEDG
+56 GIVPLECQDG
-66 GKRTVSQLCCHSD
+66 GKRTISQLCCHSD

-101 MVKVWRLPESGQD
+101 TVKVWRLPEGGQD
-114 MPGSAGLTLGPGK
+114 IPSGSGLTLGPG
-127 GSVDMLQFHPTA
+127 GAPVDTLQFHPTA
-139 DGVLASGAGKQV
+139 DAVLASGAGRRV
-151 TVWDVGQQQPLTA
+151 TVWDLGQQQPLTV

-174 LAWKR
+174 LTWKR

-199 ASPSAS
+199 AGPAAS
-205 QSVPG
+205 QSVLG
-210 HENNKDSRLLW
+210 HDNNKDSRLLW
-221 MGSSDCLISIGFSQM
+221 MGSSDCLISVGFSQM

-243 WDMRQFSGAMLTV
+243 WDTRRLSGATLTM
-256 ALDTSPGAAIP
+256 ALDTSPGVTIP

-286 YCFEVAPTQP
+286 YCFEVAPAQP

-306 EGSTRGLAAVPR
+306 EGSTRGLGAVPR

-325 CEVLRILQ
+325 CEVLRVLQ

-339 VPISYLVPRK
+339 VPVSYVVPRK
-349 SIQDF
+349 SVQEF
-354 HEDLFPDCA
+354 HEDLFPDCT
-363 GTLPATSAQAW
+363 GMLPATDAQGW

-388 PARRSTETFS
+388 PARRPTETFT
-398 SPIIAC
+398 SPIIAG
-404 TQLQAANASSA
+404 TVPTNAGHTDTDTGHTDIDTGHT
-415 DADTDRSE
+415 DADQSE
-423 CSGYSS
+423 ASGYSS

-465 LGPSSRFRHVQG
+465 LGPSSRFRHTQG
-477 RVLHRDTHLTNLRG
+477 RVLHRDLHLTNLRG
-491 LSLTTPGECD
+491 LSLTTPGESD
-501 GFCANHQRV
+501 GFCANLQRV

-534 TAVPTIQNGVAVAD
+534 VAVPTIQNGAAVAD
-548 LSWDPFNPRRLA
+548 LTWDPFDPQRLA

-584 PETVLRGHT
+584 PEAVLRGHT
-593 EKIYSIRFHPV
+593 EKIYSIRFHPT

-621 ELSTGQEALCLQGH
+621 ELSTGQEVLCLQGH
-635 TDQIFSL
+635 TDQIFSM

-652 TVSKDSR
+652 TVSKDGR
-659 IRLYEPRRSPQP
+659 IRIYEPRRSSQP

-692 DYLLVSGFDSRSE
+692 DYILVSGFDSRSE

-711 RAGALPE
+711 QAQALSE

-755 LYEVTPEP
+755 LYEVSPEP

-780 FVFLPKTACEVREV
+780 FVFLPKTACEVRDV
-794 EFARALRLGQSTLE
+794 EFARALRLGQSSLE

-822 QDDIYP
+822 QDDLYP

-833 WEPALSSSTWLAG
+833 WEPALSAGAWLDG
-846 EDRQQRCASLRPANM
+846 QDGQQRRASLRPADM
-861 TPVSE
+861 VPVSE
-866 APKEAPARKFV
+866 APKEAPSRKFV

-885 KSDEQKKEE
+885 KTDEQKKEE

-920 DEWRSGRGDRAKG
+920 DEWD
-933 PPGDGARGGCDSRVS
+933 
-948 PQAKYLAQ
+948 
-956 IILVGAQVV
+956 
-965 GRAFMRALRQEFAA
+965 
-979 SRAAAD
+979 
-985 ARGRSE
+985 
-991 RPQSAA
+991 
-997 ASRIIGISLQEAQQI
+997 
-1012 LNVSNLNPE
+1012 
-1021 EIQKNYDHL
+1021 
-1030 FKVNDKSVGGS
+1030 
-1041 FYLQSKVVRAK
+1041 
-1052 ERLDEELRIQ
+1052 
-1062 AKDEK
+1062 
-1067 EKGWKAET
+1067 

>member
-1 MNRFKAS
+1 MGFPS
-8 KFRHTEARLPRR
+8 PPQ
-20 EAWIGGIRAGSVTSC
+20 AWITGIRAGSIASC
-35 GNHVKASCR
+35 GNHVKASCH

-56 GIVPLECEDG
+56 GIVPLECKDG

-92 LLATGSADE
+92 LLATGSVDE
-101 MVKVWRLPESGQD
+101 TVKVWRLPESGQD
-114 MPGSAGLTLGPGK
+114 MPSSAGLTLGPGAAP
-127 GSVDMLQFHPTA
+127 VDMLQFHPTA
-139 DGVLASGAGKQV
+139 DAVLASGAGKRI
-151 TVWDVGQQQPLTA
+151 TIWDVGQQQPLTA
-164 LDSHGDQLQS
+164 LDMHGDQLQS
-174 LAWKR
+174 LAWKG

-199 ASPSAS
+199 ASPAAS
-205 QSVPG
+205 QSVLG

-236 REREVKL
+236 RQREVKL
-243 WDMRQFSGAMLTV
+243 WDTRRFSGAMLTM

-267 LYDADTGLLVLAG
+267 LYDADTGLLVLAE

-286 YCFEVAPTQP
+286 YCLEVAHAQP
-296 ALTQVTQCRT
+296 ALTQVTQCWT
-306 EGSTRGLAAVPR
+306 EGSTRGLGAVPR

-325 CEVLRILQ
+325 CEVLRVLQ

-339 VPISYLVPRK
+339 VPISYVVPRK
-349 SIQDF
+349 SIQEF
-354 HEDLFPDCA
+354 HEDLFPDCT

-374 WAGDSQQVG
+374 WAGDNQQVG

-388 PARRSTETFS
+388 PARRPMETFT
-398 SPIIAC
+398 SPVIAC
-404 TQLQAANASSA
+404 TQLQAA
-415 DADTDRSE
+415 DTGPADTDADQSE
-423 CSGYSS
+423 CSSYSS

-439 ATSLSASTGPSS
+439 TTSLSASTGPSS

-465 LGPSSRFRHVQG
+465 LGPSSRFRHTQG

-519 QIAVLELSKPGRLPD
+519 QIAILELSKPGRLPD
-534 TAVPTIQNGVAVAD
+534 VAMPTIQNSTAVAD
-548 LSWDPFNPRRLA
+548 LSWDPFDPRRLA

-584 PETVLRGHT
+584 PEAVLQGHT

-621 ELSTGQEALCLQGH
+621 ELSARREALCLWGH

-652 TVSKDSR
+652 TVSKDTR
-659 IRLYEPRRSPQP
+659 LRLYEPRRSTQP

-677 PEGGRGARLVWVCGG
+677 PEGSRGARLVWVCGG

-711 RAGALPE
+711 RAQALPE

-780 FVFLPKTACEVREV
+780 FVFLPKTVCEVREV

-822 QDDIYP
+822 QDDIYL

-833 WEPALSSSTWLAG
+833 WEPALGGSSWLAG
-846 EDRQQRCASLRPANM
+846 QDGQQRGAFFFDARWVHSPAPRRCDAAL
-861 TPVSE
+861 PVSE

-894 LLSAMVA
+894 
-901 RLGNR
+901 
-906 DDPLPQDSFEGVDE
+906 EGSPE
-920 DEWRSGRGDRAKG
+920 DRGREEVTG
-933 PPGDGARGGCDSRVS
+933 PGSRGGGCGTGPCDSRMS

-1021 EIQKNYDHL
+1021 EIQKNYEHL

>member
-20 EAWIGGIRAGSVTSC
+20 EAWIGGIRAGSITSH

-79 VVTDFDFSPFDQL
+79 VVTDFDFSPFDQF

-101 MVKVWRLPESGQD
+101 MVKVWRLPESSQD
-114 MPGSAGLTLGPGK
+114 MPSSSGLTLGPCG
-127 GSVDMLQFHPTA
+127 GPVDMLQFHPTA
-139 DGVLASGAGKQV
+139 DGVLASGTGKRV
-151 TVWDVGQQQPLTA
+151 TVWDLGQQQPLTA
-164 LDSHGDQLQS
+164 LDAHGDQLQS
-174 LAWKR
+174 LTWKR

-199 ASPSAS
+199 ASPAAS
-205 QSVPG
+205 QSVLG

-221 MGSSDCLISIGFSQM
+221 MGSSDCLISVGFSQM

-243 WDMRQFSGAMLTV
+243 WDTRRFSGATLTM
-256 ALDTSPGAAIP
+256 ALDTSPGVAIP
-267 LYDADTGLLVLAG
+267 LYDAETGLLVLAG

-286 YCFEVAPTQP
+286 YCFEVAPVQP
-296 ALTQVTQCRT
+296 ALPQVTQCRT
-306 EGSTRGLAAVPR
+306 EGSTRGLATVPR

-325 CEVLRILQ
+325 CEVLRVLQ

-339 VPISYLVPRK
+339 VPVSYLVPRK
-349 SIQDF
+349 SVQDF
-354 HEDLFPDCA
+354 HEDLFPDCV
-363 GTLPATSAQAW
+363 GTLPATNTQAW
-374 WAGDSQQVG
+374 WAGDSQQVR

-388 PARRSTETFS
+388 PARRPTETFT
-398 SPIIAC
+398 SPVI
-404 TQLQAANASSA
+404 TDTRLQAADTGPTGT
-415 DADTDRSE
+415 DANTDTDQSE
-423 CSGYSS
+423 ASDYSS

-439 ATSLSASTGPSS
+439 TTSLSTSTGPSS
-451 GFASSPSQKSLQSI
+451 GFASSPSQKSLQNI
-465 LGPSSRFRHVQG
+465 LGPSSRFRHAQG
-477 RVLHRDTHLTNLRG
+477 RVLHRDSHLTNLPG

-519 QIAVLELSKPGRLPD
+519 QIAVLELSKPGRQPD
-534 TAVPTIQNGVAVAD
+534 TAVPTIQNGAAVAD
-548 LSWDPFNPRRLA
+548 LSWDPFDPQRLA

-566 KIRLWRIPEGG
+566 KIQLWRIPEGG

-584 PETVLRGHT
+584 PEAVLQGHT
-593 EKIYSIRFHPV
+593 EKIYSIRFHPM

-621 ELSTGQEALCLQGH
+621 DLSAGQEALCLQGH

-652 TVSKDSR
+652 TVSKDTR
-659 IRLYEPRRSPQP
+659 LRLYEPRCSAEP

-677 PEGGRGARLVWVCGG
+677 PEGARGARLVWVCGG

-711 RAGALPE
+711 WAQALPD

-737 DEDTSVVFLTG
+737 DEDTSIVFLTG

-772 TSNEPHKG
+772 TSSEPHKG
-780 FVFLPKTACEVREV
+780 FVFLPKTVCEVREV
-794 EFARALRLGQSTLE
+794 EFARALRLGQSSLE

-828 PTRVW
+828 MTRVW
-833 WEPALSSSTWLAG
+833 WEPALSGSAWLAG
-846 EDRQQRCASLRPANM
+846 EDGKQRRASLRPADM

-866 APKEAPARKFV
+866 APKEASARKFV

-920 DEWRSGRGDRAKG
+920 AEW
-933 PPGDGARGGCDSRVS
+933 
-948 PQAKYLAQ
+948 AKYLAQ

-965 GRAFMRALRQEFAA
+965 GRAFMRALRQELAA

-997 ASRIIGISLQEAQQI
+997 ASRITGISLQEAQQI

-1067 EKGWKAET
+1067 EKGRKAET